1 MQNGFEKV
9 FGIFLKINQKNI
21 MILFYEKISI
31 FEYCFVSLRRKSNQY
46 EYKPRNIVSQL
57 TP

>member
-21 MILFYEKISI
+21 MILFYEIFSI
-31 FEYCFVSLRRKSNQY
+31 FEYCFVSLRRKSNQH